1 MFSEA
6 VKKLDKLQINQALL
20 SYSKCFKHY
29 GSFALSSKE
38 IPVIYLQWI
47 KLGAN
52 LSNFQFSLG
61 SIVFHLGLGGKF
73 KLCSW
78 HDEQ

>member
-1 MFSEA
+1 MPLHKAS
-6 VKKLDKLQINQALL
+6 ALTL
-20 SYSKCFKHY
+20 LYSCNTFKR
-29 GSFALSSKE
+29 F
-38 IPVIYLQWI
+38 PVIYLQWI

-78 HDEQ
+78 QDE

>member
-1 MFSEA
+1 M
-6 VKKLDKLQINQALL
+6 
-20 SYSKCFKHY
+20 
-29 GSFALSSKE
+29 
-38 IPVIYLQWI
+38 IYLQWI

-73 KLCSW
+73 ELSSL
-78 HDEQ
+78 HYEQ